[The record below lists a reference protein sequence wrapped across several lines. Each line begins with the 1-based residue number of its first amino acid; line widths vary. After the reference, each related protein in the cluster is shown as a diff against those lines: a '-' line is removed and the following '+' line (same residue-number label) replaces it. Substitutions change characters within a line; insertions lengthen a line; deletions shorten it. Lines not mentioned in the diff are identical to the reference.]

1 MIREQIEAKLRAAF
15 DPMYLEVV
23 DESYRHNVP
32 AGSESHFKVVLV
44 SDRFTGERFLNRHRM
59 IYGTLTEEL
68 SNTVHAPRCTP
79 TRLKN
84 GKRYRIRFSPRRRAA
99 ARGASPRNPI
109 CNRWRFSSMLLAD
122 LAKTAYGPFCFTG
135 KCANSALLR
144 TKLSGKCEK
153 CRSTR
158 RQPFSTH
165 KSDAAIMPRLI
176 YECLRDDSD
185 DRECVSDL
193 KRASRFCEATYTRFQ
208 S

>member
-68 SNTVHAPRCTP
+68 SNTVHALALHTY
-79 TRLKN
+79 TIKEWEALQDTV
-84 GKRYRIRFSPRRRAA
+84 SPRRRAA

-122 LAKTAYGPFCFTG
+122 LAKRPTGRFVFTG

-153 CRSTR
+153 
-158 RQPFSTH
+158 
-165 KSDAAIMPRLI
+165 MPQHRATTVL
-176 YECLRDDSD
+176 DSQ
-185 DRECVSDL
+185 
-193 KRASRFCEATYTRFQ
+193 K
-208 S
+208 

>member
-68 SNTVHAPRCTP
+68 SNTVHALALHTY
-79 TRLKN
+79 TIKEWEALQDTV
-84 GKRYRIRFSPRRRAA
+84 FASPPC
-99 ARGASPRNPI
+99 RGAGVSLRNPI

-122 LAKTAYGPFCFTG
+122 LAKTAYGPFCFAWKMRKVSAFAG
-135 KCANSALLR
+135 KF
-144 TKLSGKCEK
+144 E
-153 CRSTR
+153 
-158 RQPFSTH
+158 
-165 KSDAAIMPRLI
+165 
-176 YECLRDDSD
+176 
-185 DRECVSDL
+185 REM
-193 KRASRFCEATYTRFQ
+193 
-208 S
+208 